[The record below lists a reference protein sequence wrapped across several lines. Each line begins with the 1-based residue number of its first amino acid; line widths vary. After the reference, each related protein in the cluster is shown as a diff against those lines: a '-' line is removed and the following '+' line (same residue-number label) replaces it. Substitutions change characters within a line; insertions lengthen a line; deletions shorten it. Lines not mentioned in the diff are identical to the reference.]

1 MSIAAVIQMVSGDD
15 IEKNLASAGDL
26 LNEAAGRKAEIAV
39 LPENFAVFNTG
50 QMIAEGA
57 CEAESSGRIRSF
69 LSRRAS
75 ELGMWIVGGTIPT
88 AVRPDGTLVNNRI
101 RSACILYNSRGI
113 ETARYDKIHLF
124 DAAVGDSHGI
134 YRESDEIEHGDDIA
148 VVDTPAGR
156 MGLAVCY
163 DLRFPEL
170 FSALRSHGAEVIAI
184 PSAFTKKTGDAHW
197 EILVR
202 ARAIETQTWVLGSN
216 QGGVHSAKKETSG
229 NSMIVDPWGRVV
241 NSIKRGE
248 GVITAEID
256 LELLAHIRSDMPVAM
271 HKKIPL

>member
-15 IEKNLASAGDL
+15 IEGNLASAGDL
-26 LNEAAGRKAEIAV
+26 LNEAAGRNAEIAV

-50 QMIAEGA
+50 QMISEGA
-57 CEAESSGRIRSF
+57 CEVESSGRIRSF
-69 LSRRAS
+69 LSRKAAD
-75 ELGMWIVGGTIPT
+75 LGIWIVGGTIPS
-88 AVRPDGTLVNNRI
+88 AVRPDGTFIKSRVRSVCRI
-101 RSACILYNSRGI
+101 YNSSGI
-113 ETARYDKIHLF
+113 EISRYDKIHLF
-124 DAAVGDSHGI
+124 DAQVGDSHGI
-134 YRESDEIEHGDDIA
+134 YRESDELEHGEDIIVA
-148 VVDTPAGR
+148 DTPAGP

-170 FSALRSHGAEVIAI
+170 FSALRSRGAEVIAI

-202 ARAIETQTWVLGSN
+202 ARAIETQTWLLAPN
-216 QGGVHSAKKETSG
+216 QGGVNSDKKETSG

-241 NSIKRGE
+241 KSIKRGE

-256 LELLAHIRSDMPVAM
+256 LKELGEIRSAMPVNE
-271 HKKIPL
+271 HKKISL

>member
-39 LPENFAVFNTG
+39 LPENFAVFNTE

-69 LSRRAS
+69 LSRKAAD
-75 ELGMWIVGGTIPT
+75 LGIWIAGGTIPSSL
-88 AVRPDGTLVNNRI
+88 RPDGSLISNRI
-101 RSACILYNSRGI
+101 RSACRVYNSSGI

-124 DAAVGDSHGI
+124 DAQVGDSHGI
-134 YRESDEIEHGDDIA
+134 YRESDEIEHGEDII

-156 MGLAVCY
+156 MGLTVCY

-170 FSALRSHGAEVIAI
+170 FSCLRSQGAEVIAI

-202 ARAIETQTWVLGSN
+202 ARAIETQTWILASN
-216 QGGVHSAKKETSG
+216 QGGVNSPKKETSG
-229 NSMIVDPWGRVV
+229 NSMIVDPWGGVV
-241 NSIKRGE
+241 ESIKSGE

-256 LELLAHIRSDMPVAM
+256 LGELAHIRTAMPVVM

>member
-50 QMIAEGA
+50 QMISEGA

-69 LSRRAS
+69 LSRKAAD
-75 ELGMWIVGGTIPT
+75 LGIWIVGGTIPSS
-88 AVRPDGTLVNNRI
+88 ARPDGTFIKSRVRSVCRI
-101 RSACILYNSRGI
+101 YNSSGI
-113 ETARYDKIHLF
+113 EISRYDKIHLF
-124 DAAVGDSHGI
+124 DAQVGDSHGI
-134 YRESDEIEHGDDIA
+134 YRESDEMEHGEDII
-148 VVDTPAGR
+148 VIDTPAGR

-170 FSALRSHGAEVIAI
+170 FSALRNEGAEVIAI

-197 EILVR
+197 EILIR

-241 NSIKRGE
+241 NCIKRGE

-256 LELLAHIRSDMPVAM
+256 LKELESVRSAMPVKM
-271 HKKIPL
+271 HNRISL